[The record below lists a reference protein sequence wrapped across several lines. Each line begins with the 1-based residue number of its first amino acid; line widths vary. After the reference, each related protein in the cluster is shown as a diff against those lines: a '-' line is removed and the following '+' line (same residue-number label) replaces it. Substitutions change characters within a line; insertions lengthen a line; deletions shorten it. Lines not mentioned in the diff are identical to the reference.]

1 MSSYHIT
8 NSSDGMNL
16 IIDEGFTIIL
26 DLPTKTNFEVDI
38 NDPAVAQRWEELKE
52 QIDGFAEFL
61 KSKNC

>member
-26 DLPTKTNFEVDI
+26 DLPTETNFEVAI
-38 NDPAVAQRWEELKE
+38 NDPEVAQRWEELKG
-52 QIDGFAEFL
+52 QIEGFVEFL
-61 KSKNC
+61 KSKKG